1 MMLYTKGLKSYW
13 KKYLSILHFNILLF
27 LPPPPITEK
36 IKQILNSLC
45 TEQNK
50 MSILRLKNHMKRN
63 LILLNCQSTEN
74 FLTAPLIYCNF
85 QFPNTKIQQF
95 LLKSIRWQFQY
106 TKKPN
111 KLFTKLYSLR
121 KNFVQKIY
129 KSFVPSI
136 TFKLS
141 GLKIFTTMNLSK
153 YIPTEPQTSRKFHQR

>member
-1 MMLYTKGLKSYW
+1 
-13 KKYLSILHFNILLF
+13 
-27 LPPPPITEK
+27 
-36 IKQILNSLC
+36 
-45 TEQNK
+45 
-50 MSILRLKNHMKRN
+50 MKRN

-153 YIPTEPQTSRKFHQR
+153 YILTEPQTSRNFIRDDGGGRSRIAYSRYPIVRFSFFSKLILALCYQKYNNNLKE